1 MKISERI
8 FMILEQKGI
17 QQIDFSARTGIAQS
31 TIADWK
37 RRKTNPSADK
47 ILKIAKALDV
57 SVEYLLGGQ
66 DDL

>member
-8 FMILEQKGI
+8 FMILEQKGMR
-17 QQIDFSARTGIAQS
+17 QIDFSAKTGISQS

-57 SVEYLLGGQ
+57 SVEYLLGGK
-66 DDL
+66 DE

>member
-17 QQIDFSARTGIAQS
+17 RQIDFSARTGISQS

-47 ILKIAKALDV
+47 ILTIAKALDV